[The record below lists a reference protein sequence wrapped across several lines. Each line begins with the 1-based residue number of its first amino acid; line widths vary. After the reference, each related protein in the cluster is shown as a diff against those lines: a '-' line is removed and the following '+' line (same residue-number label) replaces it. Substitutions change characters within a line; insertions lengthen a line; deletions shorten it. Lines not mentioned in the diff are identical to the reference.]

1 MTIKQKL
8 YLGFCFILAIV
19 LIEVASSW
27 VSLRK
32 LLDADGHNIHAY
44 QVMNTG
50 QALLGNI
57 INIETGQRGFVIT
70 GKEDYLEPLNS
81 DTQLFKDNL
90 VLMRH
95 LTSENPQHQ
104 KRLNDLEQLQKAW
117 LEGIIYP
124 TIKLR
129 RELNATSHVA
139 PVQTLH
145 QLFEQYHG
153 KPRVDA
159 MRAILH
165 QINEEE
171 EITLKAQHA
180 ILHDTEKLAYLILEI
195 GAIVATIVSLFV
207 ARVVS
212 KNIATRMEHA
222 AIVAEATSKGD
233 FSITVKQEGND
244 EIAKMLKAF
253 ATMQNHLSE
262 MLNGIRKSANE
273 VVQASNNIANAA
285 EEIATSSQ
293 EQSTEASSMAAS
305 VEQLTV
311 SIGQVAESAG
321 EAKDISIHSGDLSK
335 QSGIVIEEAV
345 ESIQKIAETVK
356 QAAHEIEHLEQES
369 HRISSIVNVIKDI
382 ADQTNLLAL
391 NAAIEAA
398 RAGEAGKG
406 FAVVADEVRKLAEK
420 TTNSTEEI
428 AQMISNIQN
437 NTHTAVSTMM
447 NGVEQVNAGV
457 DKAHQAGDST
467 REIRESTKNVINVV
481 NTITNAL
488 KEQTQVS
495 LDVANKV
502 ERIAMMAEEN
512 NTSVHHAND
521 STKQLRELARYLDQ
535 AVSQFKLKI

>member
-1 MTIKQKL
+1 MTIKYKL

-27 VSLRK
+27 VSLKK
-32 LLDADGHNIHAY
+32 LLEADGNNIHAY
-44 QVMNTG
+44 QMMHTG
-50 QALLGNI
+50 QALLTNI

-70 GKEDYLEPLNS
+70 GKEEYLEPLQS
-81 DTQLFKDNL
+81 DEKVFQDNL
-90 VLMRH
+90 TMMKH
-95 LTSENPQHQ
+95 LTTQNPKYQ
-104 KRLNDLEQLQKAW
+104 KLLADLEQLEKSW
-117 LEGIIYP
+117 RENIIYP

-129 RELNATSHVA
+129 RELNATSHIA

-153 KPRVDA
+153 KSKVDA
-159 MRAILH
+159 MRTILR
-165 QINEEE
+165 QIDEEE
-171 EITLKAQHA
+171 TMTLKTQQAF
-180 ILHDTEKLAYLILEI
+180 LHDTERLAFLILEI
-195 GAIVATIVSLFV
+195 GAVIATIASVLI

-212 KNIATRMEHA
+212 QNIATRMEHA
-222 AIVAEATSKGD
+222 ALVAEEISKGN
-233 FSITVKQEGND
+233 FNIVVKQEGND
-244 EIAKMLKAF
+244 EIAVMLKSL

-262 MLNGIRKSANE
+262 MMKGIKKSANE
-273 VVQASNNIANAA
+273 VVKASNDIANAT
-285 EEIATSSQ
+285 EEITNSSQ
-293 EQSTEASSMAAS
+293 EQSNAASSMAAS

-311 SIGQVAESAG
+311 SIGQVAENAQ
-321 EAKDISIHSGDLSK
+321 EAKSISVHSGDLSA
-335 QSGIVIEEAV
+335 QSGTVIEEAV
-345 ESIQKIAETVK
+345 LSIQKIAETVK
-356 QAAHEIEHLEQES
+356 QAAHEIENLEQES

-398 RAGEAGKG
+398 RAGEQGRG

-428 AQMISNIQN
+428 AQMIGNIQN
-437 NTHTAVSTMM
+437 NTHIAVSTMM
-447 NGVEQVNAGV
+447 NGVEQVNTGV

-467 REIRESTKNVINVV
+467 REIRHSTQNVIDVV
-481 NTITNAL
+481 NNITTAL

-521 STKQLRELARYLDQ
+521 ATKHLRELAHYLEQ
-535 AVSQFKLKI
+535 SVSQFQLKN